1 MIADWCDVGKVT
13 INVLPDDVLLGIF
26 DCYVDEATK
35 VEAWHTPVRV
45 CRRWRG
51 AVLGSPRRLNLRIAC
66 TTKTSVREKL
76 DVWPR
81 LPIVVSGDCDSMLS
95 VDNIK
100 ADIFAALEK
109 PFPVLTD
116 LDLSSQWPV
125 IRLSVDPDPLK
136 FLGGSTH
143 LRSFHRMALHE
154 WLSSE
159 TQLLT
164 SHRRLVSN
172 RCHH

>member
-1 MIADWCDVGKVT
+1 
-13 INVLPDDVLLGIF
+13 
-26 DCYVDEATK
+26 
-35 VEAWHTPVRV
+35 
-45 CRRWRG
+45 
-51 AVLGSPRRLNLRIAC
+51 
-66 TTKTSVREKL
+66 
-76 DVWPR
+76 
-81 LPIVVSGDCDSMLS
+81 

-125 IRLSVDPDPLK
+125 IRLPVDPDPLK

-143 LRSFHRMALHE
+143 LRPFHRTALHE

-164 SHRRLVSN
+164 SHRRLGSN